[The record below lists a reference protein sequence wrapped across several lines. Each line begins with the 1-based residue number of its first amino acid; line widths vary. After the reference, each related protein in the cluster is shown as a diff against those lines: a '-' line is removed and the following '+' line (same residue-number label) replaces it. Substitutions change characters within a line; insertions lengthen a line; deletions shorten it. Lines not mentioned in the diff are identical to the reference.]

1 MGSAC
6 VFALNNNSTSIT
18 FLHCQTFE
26 RQKKE
31 RNKMADGKC
40 FKLPFSPT
48 LSTNELWERE
58 KHMSWKEPS
67 FLKGMDNF
75 WGVFLT

>member
-1 MGSAC
+1 MRYDGTSFDCCTTQLVEVGSAC

-26 RQKKE
+26 RRKKE

-48 LSTNELWERE
+48 SSTNELWERE
-58 KHMSWKEPS
+58 LKRHMW
-67 FLKGMDNF
+67 
-75 WGVFLT
+75 